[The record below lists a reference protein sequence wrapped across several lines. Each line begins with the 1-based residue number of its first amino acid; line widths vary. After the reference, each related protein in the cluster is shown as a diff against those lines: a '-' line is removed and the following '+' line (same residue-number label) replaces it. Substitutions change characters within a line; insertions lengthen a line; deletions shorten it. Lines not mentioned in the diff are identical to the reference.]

1 MQTVRSFNIL
11 TTNDIEYNAKILPN
25 IQIIS
30 ILVLKQAA
38 YFTKNK
44 KSELEQLYR
53 QKPHQ
58 SLVHWDWKVSH

>member
-1 MQTVRSFNIL
+1 MS
-11 TTNDIEYNAKILPN
+11 N
-25 IQIIS
+25 IQIIP

-44 KSELEQLYR
+44 KNELEQLYR

-58 SLVHWDWKVSH
+58 SLVHWD